1 MKRGAKVWVTR
12 AQPGAAS
19 TAGRLT
25 ERGLDPVVL
34 PLIEIRALAPALPDL
49 AAFDGLI
56 FTSLNGVAAFT
67 DLGPP
72 AEAFALPVFAVG
84 DATARS
90 ARAAGFAM
98 VRSADGDV
106 EALAEMIRQ
115 TAPGARLL
123 HPAALQPAGDLS
135 GAVEG
140 VAEIHVLPVYEAV
153 ATSAAPPADFDIVLI
168 HSPRA
173 ARELAARLPSGDASG
188 RTAVAISA
196 AAAQPLKVPGFA
208 AIHVAETPDE
218 TGLFNALKAALG
230 KPPAAV

>member
-1 MKRGAKVWVTR
+1 MKRVAKVWVTR
-12 AQPGAAS
+12 AQPGAAH
-19 TAGRLT
+19 TAARLT

-67 DLGPP
+67 DLGPS

-135 GAVEG
+135 GALEG
-140 VAEIHVLPVYEAV
+140 AAEIHVLPVYEAV
-153 ATSAAPPADFDIVLI
+153 ATDLAPPAAFDIVLI

-173 ARELAARLPSGDASG
+173 ARELAARLLAAEASG
-188 RTAVAISA
+188 RMAVAISA
-196 AAAQPLKVPGFA
+196 AAAEPLTALGFSA
-208 AIHVAETPDE
+208 VDTAQTPDE
-218 TGLFNALKAALG
+218 TGLLDALKAALG
-230 KPPAAV
+230 KPPVAV